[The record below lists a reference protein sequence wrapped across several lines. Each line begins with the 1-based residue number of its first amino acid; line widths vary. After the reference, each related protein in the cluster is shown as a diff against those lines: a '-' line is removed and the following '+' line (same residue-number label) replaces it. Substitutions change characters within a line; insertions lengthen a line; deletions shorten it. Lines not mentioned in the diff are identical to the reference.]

1 MDRNFFI
8 SGLCFQIRQS
18 LKKLPFLLGMT
29 AVLLSLSMIAGS
41 VAVMLLSNRRYSRVT
56 LAVASEDADPRL
68 ADLVRS
74 LNGNPEV
81 NEFLV
86 IHEGQPSQMEG
97 LIESGSAEGAL
108 VLPAGFFDKPTQS
121 ASPRLI
127 IRSSRQLETVI
138 LDKMADSSIRMFAA
152 FRQGVGRSEEIIR
165 EKVEDPARAK
175 ELARGMAEH
184 YVRWLLGYKQML
196 RRVTVNST
204 GFLSISQHYML
215 SALLF
220 FFFLTMPLYYRDLSI
235 RNEQGWAARLRSAGV
250 RLPSYAAV
258 RVLGISAVL
267 TGPLIAS
274 LLGLRLLDGTK
285 AAPLFFQS
293 MAGLILSM
301 LLTVLI
307 SFLCSNAG
315 GIVHA
320 ITLNTAVASVFLIFS
335 GGIVP
340 PLLLSPSVRTLLPFS
355 PFTWMRDCLSG
366 LYGVSANTQSLLRLT
381 ISVVMLA
388 VWSAFRADRME
399 KKGMV

>member
-204 GFLSISQHYML
+204 GFLSISQHY
-215 SALLF
+215 
-220 FFFLTMPLYYRDLSI
+220 
-235 RNEQGWAARLRSAGV
+235 
-250 RLPSYAAV
+250 
-258 RVLGISAVL
+258 
-267 TGPLIAS
+267 
-274 LLGLRLLDGTK
+274 
-285 AAPLFFQS
+285 
-293 MAGLILSM
+293 
-301 LLTVLI
+301 
-307 SFLCSNAG
+307 
-315 GIVHA
+315 
-320 ITLNTAVASVFLIFS
+320 
-335 GGIVP
+335 
-340 PLLLSPSVRTLLPFS
+340 
-355 PFTWMRDCLSG
+355 
-366 LYGVSANTQSLLRLT
+366 
-381 ISVVMLA
+381 
-388 VWSAFRADRME
+388 
-399 KKGMV
+399 